1 MAKRIQ
7 KKYTTEELKSV
18 IIEAVEEKKGS
29 DITLINFKEIHSSIF
44 DCFIVCNGLSRP
56 QMEAITDSVI
66 FSVKEKF
73 GILPKH
79 TEGLQNAEWILI
91 DYFDVIVHIFNQEA
105 REFYRL
111 ENLWADADIKTIK
124 NNT

>member
-124 NNT
+124 NNN

>member
-7 KKYTTEELKSV
+7 KNYTTEELKNV
-18 IIEAVEEKKGS
+18 IIEAVEEKKGI
-29 DITLINFKEIHSSIF
+29 DITLIDFKEIHSSIF
-44 DCFIVCNGLSRP
+44 DCFIICNGLSRP
-56 QMEAITDSVI
+56 QMEAITDSII

-91 DYFDVIVHIFNQEA
+91 DYFDVIVHVFNQEA

-111 ENLWADADIKTIK
+111 ESLWADADIKTIK
-124 NNT
+124 NNN